1 MYLSTANANYC
12 LDKFMYGKMSE
23 LISDEHM
30 SALYKCQEMAYDG
43 ARNQYHLHVGYIR
56 HQHLKDHPE
65 FSQPNQK
72 GN

>member
-43 ARNQYHLHVGYIR
+43 ARN
-56 HQHLKDHPE
+56 
-65 FSQPNQK
+65 
-72 GN
+72 